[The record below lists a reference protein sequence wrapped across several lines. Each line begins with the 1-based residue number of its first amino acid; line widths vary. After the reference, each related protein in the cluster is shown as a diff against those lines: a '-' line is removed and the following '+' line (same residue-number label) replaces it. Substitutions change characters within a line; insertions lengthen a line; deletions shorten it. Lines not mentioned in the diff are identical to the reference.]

1 MKIVRLYLAN
11 PAHRL
16 PMADR
21 GGRLF
26 DPVKGETVDVES
38 PLWLSLLADKSL
50 STTPPVV
57 AVAEPAEI
65 SVADVGTLSVAVPPA
80 VENRAVAAPAGG
92 DGAPEA
98 GASSKRRR

>member
-21 GGRLF
+21 GGRMF

-38 PLWLSLLADKSL
+38 PLWLSLLADGSL
-50 STTPPVV
+50 TATPPEV
-57 AVAEPAEI
+57 AAPVPAET
-65 SVADVGTLSVAVPPA
+65 VAADVGGLSVAVPA
-80 VENRAVAAPAGG
+80 DVGNRAVAAPAGG
-92 DGAPEA
+92 EGAPEV